1 MLFIVGQV
9 QAIEMNI
16 KTVLE
21 WLNSPNDDL
30 RTKAIVTLVKSGD
43 ERALPFLEQAASQD
57 NSAQV
62 RYYARK
68 GIGLLSKKTSS
79 GDEPKEKPRRKGP
92 PPANPEL
99 IAEGSIDA
107 NLTSDDQWVRLQTI
121 RAVEQFEAEKFIPNL
136 IVRLSIEDNRQ
147 VVSALLLAI
156 GKTGGPLAIDAIVP
170 FLESEDSRIRANAIE
185 AIDASG
191 DDDALIHLIPYLRD
205 KDNRCRANAVLALK
219 KYGPV
224 NVFKTL
230 EGMLKAEEVWMQDS
244 ATFVLGRM
252 GAGNKTFEL
261 LQLALSSKFLV
272 VRKQAKTVLQTLA
285 DRGIERATSILD
297 RLDKGTQQGNSEEDL
312 FARLERLATMELS
325 EFVDVDGDGI
335 DDDID
340 KREQSAEDILT
351 RLQAISSAEVQDFN
365 KGGPQTVQEQLDSQ
379 ADAVFERLKACSTED

>member
-1 MLFIVGQV
+1 
-9 QAIEMNI
+9 MNI